1 MSANP
6 KAIPIYQGQKFYVP
20 AFEVKLRG
28 RPLGKEVVRDIVQVS
43 YKDSIQEVD
52 SFEITIN
59 NWDAEKREFKYID
72 ADTFDPGKQIE
83 LWMGYFGKDKLRLM
97 IKGEITSLRPNFP
110 ATGQPTL
117 AISGLNLLHRMRT
130 QQESHTYV
138 KKTDSDIAQE
148 VGKRLK
154 DKLNVTVVTKP
165 PDDEERYE
173 YVLQD
178 NKYDIIFLMERARR
192 IGYDIFVDE
201 SSEDGTAGESKL
213 YFGPSD
219 GVKRVT
225 YQLSFGKSL
234 VEFQPELST
243 AMQVGKVTV
252 FGWDN
257 KKKERIKYTATR
269 KELRTKGVGAKGRQG
284 AVEQSFGDR
293 EEVIADR
300 PVNSLKEARKLAVET
315 LEQIAKEMLKGRG
328 TVVGLPDLR
337 AGGVVMID
345 GMGDRFSGRYF
356 LTGTTHA
363 ITDAGYTTQFECR
376 REEL

>member
-1 MSANP
+1 MSTDTT
-6 KAIPIYQGQKFYVP
+6 AIPIYQGQEFYVP

-28 RPLGKEVVRDIVQVS
+28 RLLDKDVVRDIVQVS
-43 YKDSIQEVD
+43 YKDSLQEVD

-59 NWDAEKREFKYID
+59 NWDAEKRSFKYID
-72 ADTFDPGKQIE
+72 DTIFDPGKEIE

-117 AISGLNLLHRMRT
+117 AISGLNLIHRMRT
-130 QQESHTYV
+130 KQESHTYV
-138 KKTDSDIAQE
+138 RQTDSSIAQE

-154 DKLNVTVVTKP
+154 EKLGVTVETNPLEK
-165 PDDEERYE
+165 EERYD

-192 IGYDIFVDE
+192 VGYDIFVKE
-201 SSEDGTAGESKL
+201 SSENDTAGESKL
-213 YFGPSD
+213 YFGKSD

-269 KELRTKGVGAKGRQG
+269 KELRTKGVGSKGRQG

-293 EEVIADR
+293 EEIIADR
-300 PVNSLKEARKLAVET
+300 PVNSLNEAKKLAVET

-356 LTGTTHA
+356 LTGTTHS

>member
-6 KAIPIYQGQKFYVP
+6 AIPIYRGQEFYVP

-28 RPLGKEVVRDIVQVS
+28 RPLGKDVVRDIVQVS
-43 YKDSIQEVD
+43 YKDSLQEVD

-72 ADTFDPGKQIE
+72 VDLFDPGKEVE

-117 AISGLNLLHRMRT
+117 AISGLNLLHRLRT
-130 QQESHTYV
+130 KQEYFSY
-138 KKTDSDIAQE
+138 KKRTDSEIAQE
-148 VGKRLK
+148 VGTRLK
-154 DKLNVTVVTKP
+154 KQRKVTVETNP
-165 PDDEERYE
+165 PADEERYE

-178 NKYDIIFLMERARR
+178 NQFDIIFLMERARR
-192 IGYDIFVDE
+192 VGYDIFVRE
-201 SSEDGTAGESKL
+201 SSQNGSAGESTL

-219 GVKRVT
+219 RVKRVT
-225 YQLSFGKSL
+225 YELSFGKSL

-243 AMQVGKVTV
+243 AKQVGKVTV
-252 FGWDN
+252 VGWDN
-257 KKKERIKYTATR
+257 KKKEQIKATATR
-269 KELRTKGVGAKGRQG
+269 DHIKTKGVGPKGRQE
-284 AVEQSFGDR
+284 AIEQSFGDR
-293 EEVIADR
+293 EEVISDR
-300 PVNSLKEARKLAVET
+300 PVNSKKEAQKLAVET
-315 LEQIAKEMLKGRG
+315 LEQIAKDMVKARG

-337 AGGVVMID
+337 AGTVVTVD
-345 GMGDRFSGRYF
+345 GMGSRFSGRYF